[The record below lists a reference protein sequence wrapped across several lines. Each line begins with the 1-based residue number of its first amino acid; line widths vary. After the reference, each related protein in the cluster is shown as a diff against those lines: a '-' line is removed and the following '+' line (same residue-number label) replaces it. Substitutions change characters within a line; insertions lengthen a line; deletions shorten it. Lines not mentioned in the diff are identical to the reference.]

1 MRKKPRVKVE
11 NETTKETERVR
22 DMEREQKNRGRGRGR
37 ISSIGSLNVLAS
49 SHEYYT
55 ALLITQ
61 ERRKN
66 DSI

>member
-22 DMEREQKNRGRGRGR
+22 DMEQEQKNRGRGR

-61 ERRKN
+61 ETRKN

>member
-22 DMEREQKNRGRGRGR
+22 DMEREQKNRGRGR

-55 ALLITQ
+55 ALLITR